1 MPSGTWSAVFAMMIS
16 IVPSVSVEFIV
27 LISEVELLRGYVR
40 NPSASAKRKKK
51 RREAEDSRKEERKK
65 VNAYVQSATPQ

>member
-40 NPSASAKRKKK
+40 NPSASAKRKK
-51 RREAEDSRKEERKK
+51 RREEKRETAAKKKER
-65 VNAYVQSATPQ
+65 NAYVQSATRR